1 MLKDSKNEYGLELI
15 WTFNSDIQAE
25 QAKMLLE
32 SHGYFAHINNSYSTR
47 FNYYESFVNTITGGI
62 RLYTKKTQAYDAYV
76 LLAMYDIV
84 PMKDIITTGSSGVSG
99 FQKLMSTIPVLRSM
113 GIIGQIIVVG
123 FVLACILILII
134 KITVGQV

>member
-1 MLKDSKNEYGLELI
+1 MPEKRDREKESLELI

-76 LLAMYDIV
+76 LLAMYDMV
-84 PMKDIITTGSSGVSG
+84 PMKDIITTSSSGVES
-99 FQKLMSTIPVLRSM
+99 FQKLISNIPVLRSM

-123 FVLACILILII
+123 LFIACILVLII
-134 KITVGQV
+134 KI

>member
-1 MLKDSKNEYGLELI
+1 MSEKRDREKESLELI

-47 FNYYESFVNTITGGI
+47 FNYYESFVNTITSGI
-62 RLYTKKTQAYDAYV
+62 RLYTKKNQAYDAYV
-76 LLAMYDIV
+76 LLAMHDIV
-84 PMKDIITTGSSGVSG
+84 PMKDIITSSSSGIDG
-99 FQKLMSTIPVLRSM
+99 FQKFMSKVPVLSSM

-123 FVLACILILII
+123 IAVTFVLFLII
-134 KITVGQV
+134 KV

>member
-1 MLKDSKNEYGLELI
+1 VPEKIDREKESLELI

-76 LLAMYDIV
+76 LLAMYDMV
-84 PMKDIITTGSSGVSG
+84 PMKDIITTSSSGVES
-99 FQKLMSTIPVLRSM
+99 FQKLISNIPVLRSM

-123 FVLACILILII
+123 LFIACILVLII
-134 KITVGQV
+134 KI

>member
-1 MLKDSKNEYGLELI
+1 MSEKRDREKESLELI

-76 LLAMYDIV
+76 LLAMYDMV
-84 PMKDIITTGSSGVSG
+84 PMKDIITTSSSGVES
-99 FQKLMSTIPVLRSM
+99 FQKLISNIPILRSM
-113 GIIGQIIVVG
+113 RIIGQIIVVG
-123 FVLACILILII
+123 VFIACILVLII
-134 KITVGQV
+134 KI

>member
-1 MLKDSKNEYGLELI
+1 MDKGLKEKGGMVLL

-25 QAKMLLE
+25 QAKLLLE

-47 FNYYESFVNTITGGI
+47 FNYYESFVNTITSGI
-62 RLYTKKTQAYDAYV
+62 RLYTKKNQAYDAYV

-84 PMKDIITTGSSGVSG
+84 PMKDIITSSSSGIDG
-99 FQKLMSTIPVLRSM
+99 FQKFMSKVPVLSSM

-123 FVLACILILII
+123 IAVTFVLFLII
-134 KITVGQV
+134 KV

>member
-1 MLKDSKNEYGLELI
+1 MSEKRDREKESLELI

-76 LLAMYDIV
+76 LLAMYDMV
-84 PMKDIITTGSSGVSG
+84 PMKDIITTSSSGVES
-99 FQKLMSTIPVLRSM
+99 FQKLISNIPILRSM

-123 FVLACILILII
+123 VFIACILVLII
-134 KITVGQV
+134 KI

>member
-1 MLKDSKNEYGLELI
+1 MSEKRDREKESLELI

-76 LLAMYDIV
+76 LLAMYDMV
-84 PMKDIITTGSSGVSG
+84 PMKDIITTSSSGVES
-99 FQKLMSTIPVLRSM
+99 FQKLISNIPVLRSM
-113 GIIGQIIVVG
+113 GIIGQIVVVG
-123 FVLACILILII
+123 LFIACILVLII
-134 KITVGQV
+134 KI

>member
-1 MLKDSKNEYGLELI
+1 MSEKRDREKESLELI

-32 SHGYFAHINNSYSTR
+32 SHGYFAHINNSYSTL

-76 LLAMYDIV
+76 LLAMYDMV
-84 PMKDIITTGSSGVSG
+84 PMKDIITTSSSGVES
-99 FQKLMSTIPVLRSM
+99 FQKLISNIPVLRSM

-123 FVLACILILII
+123 LFIACILVLII
-134 KITVGQV
+134 KI

>member
-1 MLKDSKNEYGLELI
+1 MPEKIDREKESLELI

-76 LLAMYDIV
+76 LLAMYDMV
-84 PMKDIITTGSSGVSG
+84 PMKDIITTSSSGVES
-99 FQKLMSTIPVLRSM
+99 FQKLISNIPVLRSM

-123 FVLACILILII
+123 LFIACILVLII
-134 KITVGQV
+134 KI